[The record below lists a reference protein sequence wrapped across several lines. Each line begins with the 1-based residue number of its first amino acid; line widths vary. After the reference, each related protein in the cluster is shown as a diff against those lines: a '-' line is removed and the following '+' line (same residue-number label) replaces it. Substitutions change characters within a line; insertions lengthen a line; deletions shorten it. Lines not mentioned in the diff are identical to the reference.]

1 LFDVLV
7 YYKTKSWLE
16 GFAIEYGGD
25 GMSVTRFASVLLM
38 FLLVPALLFGAI
50 TATYYAEPSLY
61 LQVQPGPYTSDTV
74 IGAKLGYLE
83 VTTDGEEIYS
93 PAWGSTSENFL
104 SAYLHGPMRLIPGG
118 PLGQWPY
125 EFHIMSV
132 AYPEGYPGPP
142 IIITKVDYP
151 YSPIIKNEPEQVK
164 VSPFRVELYLVNTN
178 SVNRNI
184 KVKPPELPASC
195 FEPNESYT
203 LTAFMGARFDLHY
216 SFVVANQKGTKVNEM
231 MNWWDGEPNSSGSYV
246 SVGGNTGSNSIAVTS
261 GLDPGNPEVPYG
273 DPSTMVNFSVFLSE
287 QSTTFDLSEAVGT
300 NRKDVNTMTITV
312 SNGIAGAD
320 YSQKVIFTD
329 LTPVS
334 TSAEFRMLPEESGP
348 NPIPFKLYFDSME
361 VVKGEAI
368 TWSSLQNGSSNT
380 KTIRIGGID
389 QNIIDSLASGTYS
402 DTINVEIRNP

>member
-1 LFDVLV
+1 MFDVLV

-38 FLLVPALLFGAI
+38 FLLVPALLFERSPHIMLNRPLSSGS
-50 TATYYAEPSLY
+50 THS
-61 LQVQPGPYTSDTV
+61 YTSDTV

-203 LTAFMGARFDLHY
+203 LTPMFNPVY

-246 SVGGNTGSNSIAVTS
+246 SVGGNTGSNSIAVS
-261 GLDPGNPEVPYG
+261 PVWIPETGSAVRRS
-273 DPSTMVNFSVFLSE
+273 STMVNFSVFLSE

-300 NRKDVNTMTITV
+300 NRKM
-312 SNGIAGAD
+312 
-320 YSQKVIFTD
+320 
-329 LTPVS
+329 
-334 TSAEFRMLPEESGP
+334 
-348 NPIPFKLYFDSME
+348 
-361 VVKGEAI
+361 
-368 TWSSLQNGSSNT
+368 
-380 KTIRIGGID
+380 
-389 QNIIDSLASGTYS
+389 
-402 DTINVEIRNP
+402 